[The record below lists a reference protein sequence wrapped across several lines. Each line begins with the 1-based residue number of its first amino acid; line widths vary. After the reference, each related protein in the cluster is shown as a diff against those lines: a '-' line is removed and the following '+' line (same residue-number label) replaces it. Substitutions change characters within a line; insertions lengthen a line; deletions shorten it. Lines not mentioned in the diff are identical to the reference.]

1 MLERNCGY
9 LMECMCERYQE
20 LDWGGGDAEAGTFCL
35 VTRSDMLIARETF
48 LSHGKWRNEVVSCFQ
63 KLKMSKQ

>member
-1 MLERNCGY
+1 
-9 LMECMCERYQE
+9 MESMCERYQE
-20 LDWGGGDAEAGTFCL
+20 GEGECAVAGTFCL

-63 KLKMSKQ
+63 KLKMSKL

>member
-1 MLERNCGY
+1 MNVIKKGVG
-9 LMECMCERYQE
+9 
-20 LDWGGGDAEAGTFCL
+20 WGGCCAEAGTFCL

>member
-1 MLERNCGY
+1 MNVIKKGRGWRC
-9 LMECMCERYQE
+9 C
-20 LDWGGGDAEAGTFCL
+20 AEAGTFCL

-48 LSHGKWRNEVVSCFQ
+48 MSRGKWRNEVVSCFQ

>member
-1 MLERNCGY
+1 VNVIKMVV
-9 LMECMCERYQE
+9 
-20 LDWGGGDAEAGTFCL
+20 GGGGAEAGTFCV

>member
-1 MLERNCGY
+1 MLIVVISWNICVNCIKKD
-9 LMECMCERYQE
+9 R
-20 LDWGGGDAEAGTFCL
+20 GGGGVEAGTFWL

-48 LSHGKWRNEVVSCFQ
+48 VSRGKQRSEAVSCFQ